1 MASIGHVAIGMAA
14 ARVFTR
20 RQARAS
26 RVASMVLWSLLS
38 MAPDA
43 DVIGFFFG
51 VRYGDPWGHR
61 GATHS
66 IAVAV
71 LCGAVLE
78 AHDHSAHRIGA
89 AKSSTPEADHC
100 FICHNHSLRSLV
112 STGPA
117 TSACAGE
124 ARFDVDDGSGSGVEL
139 PTSQPARAPPLV

>member
-1 MASIGHVAIGMAA
+1 VLRWFRQSPLARTLPVAMF
-14 ARVFTR
+14 VCLVTV
-20 RQARAS
+20 S
-26 RVASMVLWSLLS
+26 TSSLL
-38 MAPDA
+38 
-43 DVIGFFFG
+43 
-51 VRYGDPWGHR
+51 
-61 GATHS
+61 HS
-66 IAVAV
+66 DDDV